1 MEKLKPCPFCGSRP
15 FIEDDSRPNS
25 INDGNASWHIF
36 CPNCGCSQKQNQDI
50 KMVVENWNMRAEHK
64 KAAQECNP

>member
-15 FIEDDSRPNS
+15 FIEDDSCY
-25 INDGNASWHIF
+25 NASWHIF
-36 CPNCGCSQKQNQDI
+36 CPNCGCSQKWNQDI
-50 KMVVENWNMRAEHK
+50 ETAIENWNMRAEHK